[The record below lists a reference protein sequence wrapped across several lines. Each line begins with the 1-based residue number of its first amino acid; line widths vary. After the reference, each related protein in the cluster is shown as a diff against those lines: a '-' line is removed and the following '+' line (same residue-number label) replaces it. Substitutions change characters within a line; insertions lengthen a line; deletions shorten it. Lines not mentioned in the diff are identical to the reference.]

1 MNAHRVEI
9 LHGAHGNDISR
20 SVPDGFKL
28 NFLPPG
34 NAPLHQNLV
43 NGGQSQTVVGDD
55 GQFLRGGS
63 NAAAA
68 AAQGIGRADNDGVA
82 DFFRSPGGFFQGFGG
97 GRGNHRL
104 PHGRQGFPELLPV
117 LGLFNCLNGRA
128 Q

>member
-9 LHGAHGNDISR
+9 LHGAHGNHVSR

-28 NFLPPG
+28 NFLPAG

-43 NGGQSQTVVGDD
+43 NGGQGQTVVGDD
-55 GQFLRGGS
+55 GQFLRSGS

-82 DFFRSPGGFFQGFGG
+82 DFFCNPGGFFQSFGSG
-97 GRGNHRL
+97 GGNHRL
-104 PHGRQGFPELLPV
+104 THGRQGFPELLPV